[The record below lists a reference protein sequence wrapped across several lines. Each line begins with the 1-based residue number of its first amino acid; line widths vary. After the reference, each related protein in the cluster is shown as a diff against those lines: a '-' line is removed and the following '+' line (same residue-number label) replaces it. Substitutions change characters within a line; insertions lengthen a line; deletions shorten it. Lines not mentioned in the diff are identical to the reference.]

1 MIKRKINRNILPTT
15 TNKYNVYEN
24 GVGLIGLSDEIELPD
39 FTAITEEMSGSGL
52 LGKIQEAVMGHFD
65 SQEMTIPF
73 LNLDNDIFSFADPLK
88 VIDLN
93 LRASQQTLDK
103 EKDEAG
109 YRGIRIAV
117 RGKLKSFKPGK
128 LKQGGRMDAS
138 VTLELHRILIEIDGE
153 TQLELDKLNE
163 VYRVGGKD
171 IIEEMRKYC

>member
-1 MIKRKINRNILPTT
+1 MGRQNLPTV
-15 TNKYNVYEN
+15 TNTYNVYDQGN
-24 GVGLIGLSDEIELPD
+24 ALIGLSDEIEIPD

-73 LNLDNDIFSFADPLK
+73 LNLDNDIFSYADPLK

-93 LRASQQTLDK
+93 LRASQQQLDK
-103 EKDEAG
+103 TEGTAG

-117 RGKLKSFKPGK
+117 RGKMKSFKPGK

-138 VTLELHRILIEIDGE
+138 ITLELHYILVAIDGE
-153 TQLELDKLNE
+153 TKIELDKLNQ
-163 VYRVGGKD
+163 VYRVNGKD
-171 IIEEMRKYC
+171 IMEEMRQYC

>member
-1 MIKRKINRNILPTT
+1 MGRHILPTV
-15 TNKYNVYEN
+15 TNTYNVYNEGN
-24 GVGLIGLSDEIELPD
+24 ALIGLSDEIEIPD
-39 FTAITEEMSGSGL
+39 FSAVTEEMSGSGL

-73 LNLDNDIFSFADPLK
+73 HNLDNDIFTFADPLE

-93 LRASQQTLDK
+93 LRASQQQLNK
-103 EKDEAG
+103 KDGTAG

-138 VTLELHRILIEIDGE
+138 ITLELHYILIEIDGE
-153 TQLELDKLNE
+153 TKLELDKLNQ
-163 VYRVGGKD
+163 VYKVNGKD
-171 IIEEMRKYC
+171 IMEEMRKYC